1 MRQHSSDTDIY
12 RRLESARG
20 YLANHIPCTG
30 FCSLGLLRVVLSV
43 RLRDG
48 GLPFRFEYAAGTIS
62 RLAAECDAKKAA
74 RDAGL
79 IVWAVI
85 EICEG

>member
-1 MRQHSSDTDIY
+1 MTRAIEKALGAALRGEPGQGEKQRPS
-12 RRLESARG
+12 RLPG
-20 YLANHIPCTG
+20 
-30 FCSLGLLRVVLSV
+30 LRVVLSV

>member
-1 MRQHSSDTDIY
+1 MTRAIEKA
-12 RRLESARG
+12 LGAALRG
-20 YLANHIPCTG
+20 EGGQGEQQRPSRVSG
-30 FCSLGLLRVVLSV
+30 LRVVLSV

-74 RDAGL
+74 REAGL

-85 EICEG
+85 EISEDE

>member
-1 MRQHSSDTDIY
+1 MTRAIEKA
-12 RRLESARG
+12 LGAALRG
-20 YLANHIPCTG
+20 EHGQGEQQRP
-30 FCSLGLLRVVLSV
+30 SRVSGLPRVVLSV

-74 RDAGL
+74 REAGL

-85 EICEG
+85 ETCEG

>member
-1 MRQHSSDTDIY
+1 MT
-12 RRLESARG
+12 SAVEKALGAALRG
-20 YLANHIPCTG
+20 ETG
-30 FCSLGLLRVVLSV
+30 QGEKSRPGRVPGLRVVLSV

-74 RDAGL
+74 REAGL

>member
-1 MRQHSSDTDIY
+1 MSRAVEKA
-12 RRLESARG
+12 LGAALRG
-20 YLANHIPCTG
+20 ERGQVERPSRVPG
-30 FCSLGLLRVVLSV
+30 LRVVLSV
-43 RLRDG
+43 RRPGG

-79 IVWAVI
+79 IVWALI
-85 EICEG
+85 EITED